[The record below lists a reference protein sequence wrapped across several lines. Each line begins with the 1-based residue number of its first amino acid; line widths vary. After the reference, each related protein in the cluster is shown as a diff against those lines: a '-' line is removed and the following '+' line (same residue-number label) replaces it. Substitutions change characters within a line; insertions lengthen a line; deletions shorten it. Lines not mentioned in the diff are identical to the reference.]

1 MGVIRNPLVLIR
13 ADICIF
19 EAIMDWQMLD
29 LSFHEYMKEN
39 WSGKQD
45 CFEGW
50 RGSLFSHFSEGQGK
64 DCPISHQIEETIR
77 CSFYKWTP
85 EM

>member
-13 ADICIF
+13 ADIRIYK
-19 EAIMDWQMLD
+19 AIMDWQMLD

-50 RGSLFSHFSEGQGK
+50 RGSLFLTFLRRVREGLSYFSS
-64 DCPISHQIEETIR
+64 DR
-77 CSFYKWTP
+77 RNYK
-85 EM
+85 MLIL

>member
-29 LSFHEYMKEN
+29 LSFHEYMKGN

-50 RGSLFSHFSEGQGK
+50 RGSLFSHISLKGK
-64 DCPISHQIEETIR
+64 GRIVLFPIR
-77 CSFYKWTP
+77 
-85 EM
+85 